1 MEVAGTD
8 VTMIR
13 GDSES
18 MLVSMKKKKTKEK
31 VPFIEGD
38 TVYLTIRDQLTS
50 KDQIFQQI
58 ITEFDEG
65 NAFFVFNPAD
75 TNDLRPKDYI
85 YDVQLTAADGTVTT
99 VIKPST
105 FTIEGDVTRD

>member
-1 MEVAGTD
+1 MEVIGTD
-8 VTMIR
+8 VSMMR

-18 MLVSMKKKKTKEK
+18 MLVSMRKKKTKEK
-31 VPFIEGD
+31 IPFIDGD

-50 KDQIFQQI
+50 KDEVYHKA

-65 NAFFVFNPAD
+65 NAYFIFDPSD
-75 TNDLRPKDYI
+75 TRDLRPKDYI

-99 VIKPST
+99 IIKPST
-105 FTIEGDVTRD
+105 FTIEGDVTRV